1 MLLIMSTGKRY
12 EKEPK
17 LNIKKIIGVI
27 VAIIVIIMFIIS
39 IKTLLNK
46 DNSSKNIFSTSYY
59 TAYKDGKWGVIDT
72 TGKEIIPFEQEEYI
86 TIPNNEKDIFII
98 TTNVDLEK
106 ETYQTKVLNSKKEEL
121 YTKYH
126 SVTAIDN
133 YDTAGNLWY
142 ENNVLKV
149 SIDGKYGLINFN
161 GDEILKCEYDEIYSL
176 KGTNNSLIIK
186 KENNLGLAS
195 NTGDI
200 IIKPEYQQIIA
211 LGEDYK
217 EGYIVVNHEN
227 KKGVISCNKEQLLEV
242 IYEEIGK
249 VDLGKLYVVK
259 QEGKTKVINNQKE
272 TILENGF
279 DEILEIDGENIIA
292 KKDGKLGVINTAGE
306 EKIPFHYTEL
316 VGIKN
321 YCYIAKKDDLYGVI
335 DLQNQ
340 EKLPFAY
347 YNIIQREDTD
357 FIEADKTESQT
368 EVYNK
373 DFELKLTGTIAK
385 VDSQIGYISIRIGE
399 EQKYYNF
406 KFEEKKASDIF
417 PNHTLFLS
425 KKDGKYGY
433 TNKEGEVIVDYIYD
447 DATEQNEYGY
457 CSVKKGDVWG
467 ALNKD
472 GNIEKQPSVNLDNH
486 LIVDFIGPWHL
497 AEDINLNYYEL

>member
-1 MLLIMSTGKRY
+1 MSSGKRY

-17 LNIKKIIGVI
+17 LNIKKIIGVM
-27 VAIIVIIMFIIS
+27 VAIIVIIMFVVS

-46 DNSSKNIFSTSYY
+46 ESSSKNAFRTSYF
-59 TAYKDGKWGVIDT
+59 TAYKEGKWGVIDT
-72 TGKEIIPFEQEEYI
+72 QGKEIIPFEQQEYI

-98 TTNVDLEK
+98 TTNLDLEA
-106 ETYQTKVLNSKKEEL
+106 ETYQTKVFNSKKEEL
-121 YTKYH
+121 YTKYNR
-126 SVTAIDN
+126 VTAIDN
-133 YDTAGNLWY
+133 YDAAGNLWY

-149 SIDGKYGLINFN
+149 LMDGKFGLINFN

-186 KENNLGLAS
+186 KGNNLGLAS
-195 NTGDI
+195 DTGDI
-200 IIKPEYQQIIA
+200 IIQPEYQQIIA

-217 EGYIVVNHEN
+217 DGYIVVNHEN
-227 KKGVISCNKEQLLEV
+227 KKGIINCNKEKLLDAV
-242 IYEEIGK
+242 YEEIGK

-259 QEGKTKVINNQKE
+259 QEGKTKVINEQKE

-279 DEILEIDGENIIA
+279 DEILEIDGENFIA
-292 KKDGKLGVINTAGE
+292 KKNGKLGIINTAGE
-306 EKIPFHYTEL
+306 EKIPFIYTEL
-316 VGIKN
+316 TTLNDHYYV
-321 YCYIAKKDDLYGVI
+321 AKKEELYGVI

-347 YNIIQREDTD
+347 SHITQREGTD
-357 FIEADKTESQT
+357 FMEADKTESQT

-385 VDSQIGYISIRIGE
+385 VDSQNGYISIRVGE

-406 KFEEKKASDIF
+406 KFEEKKARDIF

-425 KKDGKYGY
+425 KKNGKYGY
-433 TNKEGEVIVDYIYD
+433 INKEGQVIVDYIYD

-457 CSVKKGDVWG
+457 CSVKKGNVWG

-472 GNIEKQPSVNLDNH
+472 GNVEKEPSSNLDNY
-486 LIVDFIGPWHL
+486 LIVDFIGAWHL
-497 AEDINLNYYEL
+497 AEDINMNYYEL